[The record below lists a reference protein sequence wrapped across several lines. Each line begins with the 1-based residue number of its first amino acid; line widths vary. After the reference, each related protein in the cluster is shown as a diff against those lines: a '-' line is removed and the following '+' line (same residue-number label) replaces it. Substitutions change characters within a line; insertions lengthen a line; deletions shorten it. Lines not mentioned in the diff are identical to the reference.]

1 MSAPTIRTPS
11 YRHHKPS
18 NQGVVTL
25 NGRDIYLGR
34 YGSPQ
39 SRAEFDRLLA
49 EWFANGRRLPDT
61 GVGSDLTV
69 NELASAYLD
78 HADSYYVK
86 NGKPTVEPGN
96 IRLAIRPLRQLY
108 GHKLAR
114 EFGPVALKAVRVA
127 MVEGDICRSEVNR
140 RIGRI
145 VRAFKW
151 AVSEE
156 LVPPSVHQA
165 LQTVPGLRRGR
176 ADVRESEPVKP
187 VPDAFVDAI
196 KPHVSR
202 QVWAMVELQRLTGMR
217 PGEVCSMRTIDIE
230 TSGRSWIYTPERHK
244 TEHHGRERRI
254 YLGPVAQ
261 RIIRPW
267 LRAELGAYLF
277 SPAEAM
283 AERRTEMRDR
293 RKTPVQPSQRNRA
306 KPRPEKQPGDVYTV
320 ESYRRAIAYACD
332 RAFPHPEL
340 SGLTPKQWAEITSER
355 RAECQ
360 AELQSWRSA
369 HRWHPHRLR
378 HSAAT
383 RLRRE
388 FGLDVARAVL
398 GHSSPVVT
406 EMYAEL
412 DGAKAAEAMERVG

>member
-1 MSAPTIRTPS
+1 
-11 YRHHKPS
+11 
-18 NQGVVTL
+18 VTL

-34 YGSPQ
+34 YGSPE

-49 EWFANGRRLPDT
+49 EWLSNGRRLPAPAA
-61 GVGSDLTV
+61 GSDLTV
-69 NELASAYLD
+69 NELILAYLD
-78 HADSYYVK
+78 HADSYYLK

-96 IRLAIRPLRQLY
+96 IRLAIRPVRQLY
-108 GHKLAR
+108 GHIPAR
-114 EFGPVALKAVRVA
+114 EFGPVALKAVRGA
-127 MVEGDICRSEVNR
+127 MAEADICRSEINR

-156 LVPPSVHQA
+156 LIPPSVHQA
-165 LQTVPGLRRGR
+165 LQAVPGLRRGR
-176 ADVRESEPVKP
+176 SDVRESEPVKP

-196 KPHVSR
+196 KTCVSR
-202 QVWAMVELQRLTGMR
+202 QVWTMVELQRLTGMR
-217 PGEVCSMRTIDIE
+217 PGEVCTMRTVDVD
-230 TSGRSWIYTPERHK
+230 TSGRIWTYTPERHK

-254 YLGPVAQ
+254 YLGPTAQ
-261 RIIRPW
+261 SILRPW
-267 LRAELGAYLF
+267 LRTELQGYLF

-283 AERRTEMRDR
+283 AERRAEMRR
-293 RKTPVQPSQRNRA
+293 NRKTRVQPSQENRA
-306 KPRPEKQPGDVYTV
+306 KPRPEKRPGDAYTA
-320 ESYRRAIAYACD
+320 ESYRRAIAYGIT
-332 RAFPHPEL
+332 RANAERAKMGEPEIP
-340 SGLTPKQWAEITSER
+340 S
-355 RAECQ
+355 
-360 AELQSWRSA
+360 
-369 HRWHPHRLR
+369 WHPHRLR

-406 EMYAEL
+406 EVYAEL